1 MTATSTPALAPV
13 SAPMTLA
20 VLAPEIETAPATAT
34 EPATEPEDASASTSA
49 SAPASVPASAS
60 ASASASSPVLVPLP
74 ADQTRPDTAQAL
86 AALRGRGADPV
97 QLRHIEALAR
107 RALQHEGAARRLLDS
122 RVQQLLAAR
131 APPAQRPPPAAAA
144 PAHAEPQRDTLAALL
159 AHIAEHNAAAW
170 AATHAAAPPAAAP
183 TAAAPTAGAPLAA
196 APAAGA
202 PELKAVRDYRSTWSR
217 LHMEQRLT
225 LALAKV
231 PANAGPLNT
240 QRLLHQALAVMRE
253 QSPAYLQRFMV
264 QVEALLWL
272 EQVNHGAAPEGKR
285 SGGKK
290 PRQ

>member
-1 MTATSTPALAPV
+1 
-13 SAPMTLA
+13 
-20 VLAPEIETAPATAT
+20 
-34 EPATEPEDASASTSA
+34 
-49 SAPASVPASAS
+49 
-60 ASASASSPVLVPLP
+60 
-74 ADQTRPDTAQAL
+74 
-86 AALRGRGADPV
+86 V

-131 APPAQRPPPAAAA
+131 AQPAQRPPPAA
-144 PAHAEPQRDTLAALL
+144 PSPSHAEPQRDTLAALL
-159 AHIAEHNAAAW
+159 AHIATHNAAAW
-170 AATHAAAPPAAAP
+170 AAPHAA
-183 TAAAPTAGAPLAA
+183 APLAA
-196 APAAGA
+196 APLAAV

-285 SGGKK
+285 TGGKK
-290 PRQ
+290 PRH